1 VGRLLEASH
10 WVQRSDLYAR
20 ITLLSGYCE
29 RADIWSLVKSFPSL
43 TDAERFMAGDN
54 TAGAGTENKFYAVKS
69 GRNPGI
75 YTDWTSAQEQIKGWT
90 KPKHRLF
97 QTRAEAQ
104 QFLDEDDGRASR
116 APEPTEADTGVVA
129 DDFGGDQSA
138 GATEKPPPA
147 KRAKKTINGASK
159 ATKPAPVEHNEADYE
174 AGTAPLPADAE
185 DGFDPNII
193 LDAEAGQVVYKTLE
207 QRQATKAISTGTAQT
222 GPVRIHTDGSSL
234 GNGKEGAFA
243 GVGVY
248 FGPSDPRYPISPA
261 QVPPHL
267 TTDPAPETSPKPYPA
282 HAKPTNAPNSPP
294 SRAPWTSSP

>member
-1 VGRLLEASH
+1 
-10 WVQRSDLYAR
+10 
-20 ITLLSGYCE
+20 
-29 RADIWSLVKSFPSL
+29 
-43 TDAERFMAGDN
+43 MAGDN